1 MRKLE
6 QDKKAAGGKGG
17 NLPLSVIMCRVRVDQ
32 EMKEELEGEDEDME
46 DEEVKDSIKE

>member
-1 MRKLE
+1 M
-6 QDKKAAGGKGG
+6 
-17 NLPLSVIMCRVRVDQ
+17 RVDQ